1 MILQASNGCLLTQ
14 SEEVPI
20 SERRFEKSM
29 IVSSMEEAALWKEI
43 PESEKDSMIEEGNL
57 FYPNE
62 LSYDFL
68 SKLNSLVGTV
78 SQDIN
83 NLKLTNTQAL
93 KVKRFFP
100 EWADLFGQKAEVG
113 FKFRYN
119 DVLLE
124 VITPHTFSADNIPA
138 QQPLLL
144 SVSSE
149 DNTEGTVYYQPV
161 LPEVEVTATE
171 ALMTSDKENE
181 NTND

>member
-1 MILQASNGCLLTQ
+1 MIIQASNGCFLTQ
-14 SEEVPI
+14 SEEVSI
-20 SERRFEKSM
+20 KERRFEKMMLVAS
-29 IVSSMEEAALWKEI
+29 VEEAALWKEVT
-43 PESEKDSMIEEGNL
+43 ESEMNDMIEEGKL

-144 SVSSE
+144 SAPSE

-161 LPEVEVTATE
+161 LPEMKVIATE
-171 ALMTSDKENE
+171 DLMTEKENE